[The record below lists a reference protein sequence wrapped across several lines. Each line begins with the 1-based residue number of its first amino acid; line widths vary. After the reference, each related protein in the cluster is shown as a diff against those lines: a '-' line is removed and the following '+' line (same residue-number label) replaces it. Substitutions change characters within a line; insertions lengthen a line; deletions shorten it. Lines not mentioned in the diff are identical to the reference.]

1 MQRLEAKISP
11 ERPLLSAETGI
22 VENRRQDPRRNGLF
36 SIDDG
41 FRGSARLD
49 GGVRSHMRTGLRF
62 ENGVLRELTGQICE
76 FGPFFWGEKR
86 SSPVFTGLSAQ
97 NSRATC
103 TGIFIAP
110 MGKLSSR
117 YANKA
122 AKIAIARLA
131 ALSNSLGLNQAALV
145 AIDRST
151 SLPASWF

>member
-1 MQRLEAKISP
+1 V
-11 ERPLLSAETGI
+11 G
-22 VENRRQDPRRNGLF
+22 
-36 SIDDG
+36 
-41 FRGSARLD
+41 LD
-49 GGVRSHMRTGLRF
+49 GGVASQIRTGLHVEIRL
-62 ENGVLRELTGQICE
+62 LRELTGQICE
-76 FGPFFWGEKR
+76 FGPFLMGEKR

-122 AKIAIARLA
+122 VKIAIARLA

-145 AIDRST
+145 AIDQST